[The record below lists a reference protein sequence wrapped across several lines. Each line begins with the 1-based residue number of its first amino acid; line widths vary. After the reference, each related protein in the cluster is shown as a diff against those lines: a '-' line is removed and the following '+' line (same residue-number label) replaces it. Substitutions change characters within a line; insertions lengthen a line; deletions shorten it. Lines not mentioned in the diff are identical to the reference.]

1 MLLCRHT
8 IGAVDMNFK
17 WVPGQTRAILV
28 PPHDPR
34 HISFALTYEP
44 APLKKI
50 LENHGKGT
58 FSKQVL
64 QLQ

>member
-1 MLLCRHT
+1 
-8 IGAVDMNFK
+8 MNFK